1 VRFLEIIEFSTI
13 QIFSYQQE
21 LIDIERESM
30 TYACPKAPTIEQFTK
45 DEAIIKAEREKFATE
60 TDRMMHIK

>member
-1 VRFLEIIEFSTI
+1 
-13 QIFSYQQE
+13 
-21 LIDIERESM
+21 M